1 MKKALKRV
9 LDRLRAATEGR
20 FRRPTAARDGLEA
33 PQRMQALSVP
43 ARTERAR

>member
-1 MKKALKRV
+1 MKKTLKRV

-20 FRRPTAARDGLEA
+20 RRKPTAARDGLEA

-43 ARTERAR
+43 ARTQRAR

>member
-20 FRRPTAARDGLEA
+20 VRRPTAARDGLEA
-33 PQRMQALSVP
+33 PQRMQALGVP